1 VVAGF
6 VQGGPVTV
14 VGPACPGV
22 PSRLDRVDARLP
34 LSAVAALAVGS
45 LVSCGSPDRP
55 VVCGSVDDLTA
66 SAGALR
72 STTLTSAAG
81 ARALTTV
88 GTDLQAVE
96 SDATTQLS
104 AQVAAVEAA
113 YTALAS
119 STAIAK
125 ARPTPASLAASAKDL
140 STFGSTVRTLAA
152 DVRSTC

>member
-1 VVAGF
+1 
-6 VQGGPVTV
+6 
-14 VGPACPGV
+14 
-22 PSRLDRVDARLP
+22 
-34 LSAVAALAVGS
+34 
-45 LVSCGSPDRP
+45 
-55 VVCGSVDDLTA
+55 VDDLTA

-81 ARALTTV
+81 ASALTTV
-88 GTDLQAVE
+88 GTDLQAVQ

-104 AQVAAVEAA
+104 AQVAAVDTA
-113 YTALAS
+113 YSALES